1 VRVAV
6 KVAESALAKRLHL
19 LGVRPIMNAKDVAES
34 CEAAS
39 SNMLTPAHRMPSDAV
54 DAISKFACTKRA
66 ASIIDE
72 AA

>member
-1 VRVAV
+1 
-6 KVAESALAKRLHL
+6 
-19 LGVRPIMNAKDVAES
+19 MNAKDVAEG